1 MKVFLYFK
9 RKKGA
14 FMKMKLK
21 LLITVGLLII
31 SIVCFGGCSSDD
43 GSEGDT
49 TTMSFVTEATQ
60 EYLQSAEVTE
70 ETGEAETTLQ
80 ATSAGESNEA
90 TDSVTDESR
99 TTTQKTTADEY
110 DNGNMVIGKVRKISG
125 NKVTIAIADFSG
137 DFEVLSGDFE
147 EMTMPSGM
155 TPPNGAEFPGDFSS
169 IFSGGFNF
177 SGLPDIDGFDFSDF
191 ANGEFP
197 SGEFP
202 SGEFPSNG
210 QFPSFNMEDVEL
222 TYTGETREYVIPE
235 NIKIN
240 SGDYTSLS
248 EGMVIGL
255 QTDDSGAVSSVL
267 IISK

>member
-1 MKVFLYFK
+1 MKLFCIFL

-14 FMKMKLK
+14 FMKIKLK
-21 LLITVGLLII
+21 LLITVALLII

-43 GSEGDT
+43 GAEGET
-49 TTMSFVTEATQ
+49 TTMSFATEATQ

-70 ETGEAETTLQ
+70 TTGEAETTPQ
-80 ATSAGESNEA
+80 ATSVSESNA
-90 TDSVTDESR
+90 GTDTVTDESR
-99 TTTQKTTADEY
+99 TTTQKTTADELN
-110 DNGNMVIGKVRKISG
+110 NGNMVIGKVRKISG

-137 DFEVLSGDFE
+137 DFEVPSGDFE
-147 EMTMPSGM
+147 GMTMPSGM
-155 TPPNGAEFPGDFSS
+155 TPPNGAEFSGDFSS

-177 SGLPDIDGFDFSDF
+177 SGLPDIEGFDFSDF
-191 ANGEFP
+191 AN
-197 SGEFP
+197 GEFP